1 MTSSDEL
8 YMRRALE
15 LAKLGSG
22 YTSPN
27 PMVGCVVVHEGRIIG
42 EGWHKA
48 YGGPH
53 AEVNAIAAV
62 EDRSLLPKC
71 RVYVTLEPCS
81 HFGKTPPCAD
91 LLVSSGVKDVI
102 ICNTDPNPLVAGR
115 GIKKLFDTGAQV
127 KVGIL
132 EEEGFEVN
140 KRFFTF
146 HSQKRPY
153 LFLKWAETADG
164 FIAAANYRQ
173 LQISG
178 KLAQRLAHKWRSEEQ
193 AIMVGSRTAL
203 HDNPRLNTRLWGG
216 KSPLRIVIDKQL
228 LLPGHLYLFDKSQAT
243 VVYNYKK
250 QEEQENLYYVQLKE
264 EELML
269 PQIMQDLY
277 KRNILSVLVEGGT
290 FLLESLLQ
298 ANLWDEAIVF
308 KSTAKTLAA
317 GVKAPAMAFGSLQA
331 IQTLG
336 ADQLLHYR
344 NGPIGERLSGKG

>member
-1 MTSSDEL
+1 MSDER

-15 LAKLGSG
+15 LARLGSG

-27 PMVGCVVVHEGRIIG
+27 PMVGCVVVHEGWIIG

-62 EDRSLLPKC
+62 EDKSLLPRS

-91 LLVSSGVKDVI
+91 LLISSGVKDVV

-115 GIKKLFDTGAQV
+115 GIKKILDAGAQV
-127 KVGIL
+127 KVGVL
-132 EEEGFEVN
+132 EHEGLEVN

-153 LFLKWAETADG
+153 IFLKWAETTDG
-164 FIAAANYRQ
+164 YIAAANYQ
-173 LQISG
+173 QEQISG
-178 KLAQRLAHKWRSEEQ
+178 KLAQRLAHKWRAEEQ

-203 HDNPRLNTRLWGG
+203 YDNPRLNTRLWHGRN
-216 KSPLRIVIDKQL
+216 PLRVVIDKKL
-228 LLPGHLYLFDKSQAT
+228 LLPTHLHLFDRSEPT
-243 VVYNYKK
+243 VVYNYSK
-250 QEEQENLYYVQLKE
+250 QEEQENLYFVKLRE
-264 EELML
+264 DELML

-277 KRNILSVLVEGGT
+277 QRNVLSLMVEGGT

-298 ANLWDEAIVF
+298 ANLWDEALVF
-308 KSTAKTLAA
+308 RSKHKALGS
-317 GVKAPAMAFGSLQA
+317 GVKAPGMAYGQLREVQPVGS
-331 IQTLG
+331 
-336 ADQLLHYR
+336 DQLFHYR
-344 NGPIGERLSGKG
+344 NS

>member
-1 MTSSDEL
+1 MPDDK

-15 LAKLGSG
+15 LAQLGSG

-27 PMVGCVVVHEGRIIG
+27 PMVGCVVVHEGQIIG

-62 EDRSLLPKC
+62 EDKSLLPKS

-81 HFGKTPPCAD
+81 HYGKTPPCTD
-91 LLVSSGVKDVI
+91 MLISHGVKDVV

-115 GIKKLFDTGAQV
+115 GIKKLFDSGAQV
-127 KVGIL
+127 TVGVL
-132 EEEGFEVN
+132 EEEGLELN

-153 LFLKWAETADG
+153 ILLKWAETADG
-164 FIAAANYRQ
+164 FIAAANYGQ
-173 LQISG
+173 EQISG
-178 KLAQRLAHKWRSEEQ
+178 KLAQRLVHKWRSEEQ

-203 HDNPRLNTRLWGG
+203 YDNPRLNTRLWHGQN
-216 KSPLRIVIDKQL
+216 PLRLVIDKQL
-228 LLPGHLYLFDKSQAT
+228 LLPPHLHLFDGSQPT
-243 VVYNYKK
+243 VVYTHK
-250 QEEQENLYYVQLKE
+250 QQENRDNLYFVQLQEQELI
-264 EELML
+264 L
-269 PQIMQDLY
+269 PQIMQDLHQ
-277 KRNILSVLVEGGT
+277 RNILSVMVEGGT

-298 ANLWDEAIVF
+298 ANLWDEALVF
-308 KSTAKTLAA
+308 KSLHKTLPA
-317 GVKAPAMAFGSLQA
+317 GIKAPGMAFGRLQG

-336 ADQLLHYR
+336 PDQLLHYWA
-344 NGPIGERLSGKG
+344 